1 MKRHYSFFDKLCLQF
16 DQSLKVLSG
25 EVIPTGRVNP
35 ATVVEE
41 GDLDAQ
47 QAEQAAALMRVN
59 HVGEVCAQALYQ
71 GQALTARNETVRIE
85 MQQAAQEENDHLLW
99 CAQRLTE
106 LHSRP
111 SYLNPLWYTGSFML
125 GAVAGLAG
133 DRWSLGFVVETE
145 RQVEAHL
152 ASHLQQLPEPD
163 YKSRAIVAQMKID
176 EAKHAAT
183 AQANGAK
190 NLPQWVRVLMRT
202 KAKIMTITAYWI

>member
-1 MKRHYSFFDKLCLQF
+1 MERHYSFFDKLCLQF

-25 EVIPTGRVNP
+25 EVMPTGRANP
-35 ATVVEE
+35 ATTVEE

-47 QAEQAAALMRVN
+47 QAERAAALMRVN

-71 GQALTARNETVRIE
+71 GQALTARSETVRIE
-85 MQQAAQEENDHLLW
+85 MRQAAQEENDHLLW

-111 SYLNPLWYTGSFML
+111 SYLNPVWYTGSFVL

-152 ASHLQQLPEPD
+152 ASHLHQLPKPD

-190 NLPQWVRVLMRT
+190 NLPEWIKVLMRV
-202 KAKIMTITAYWI
+202 KAKIMTTTAYWI